1 LTTFVSP
8 RPDQHVTSEA
18 NEADVASIRKVVRSA
33 GSEGLPLNSLFDRL
47 GAASGYPL
55 SRLSTTVM
63 QLLRERQIV
72 LTPERRLL
80 WIGPDQ

>member
-1 LTTFVSP
+1 LTAVVSS
-8 RPDQHVTSEA
+8 RPDQHVTNKA
-18 NEADVASIRKVVRSA
+18 NEADVASIREVVCSA

-55 SRLSTTVM
+55 SRLSTTLM

-72 LTPERRLL
+72 LTPERRLV
-80 WIGPDQ
+80 WIKPD